1 MAGSTLAEPLRGWT
15 DQRIV
20 IVGAGVTGLL
30 AAVRAVLLGH
40 QVVVLERGAIPNP
53 GASSFD
59 HHRAVRALVPGDP
72 SATRRAADAHR
83 RWVELESLLCGP
95 RPGAGFYRR
104 IGVVTAWPEAEI
116 PSVAAA
122 ARDAGLRV
130 RLVGP
135 REMWPIG
142 FPAGTSGVLELDA
155 GVLLA
160 DRVLAAAARWLDRHP
175 AAELRPGQDVVA
187 VDAGTARVELA
198 DGTVE
203 HGDLVLVAAGPW
215 SLRLV
220 DVPVVVHR
228 QTMVYL
234 SPPAGLAGRWERM
247 PSAGRVGADGR
258 GWLMPPGDGALLK
271 ISTDAACREVTSP
284 DQDGD
289 GGGVMGDAD
298 DRAWAE
304 KILAAGILADADG
317 YTVAAVK
324 RCHYAVD
331 AGTGTGRLARVGTS
345 VWARAA
351 SGGDGFRTAPL
362 VADQIAGAL
371 VGAAA

>member
-1 MAGSTLAEPLRGWT
+1 MAETARSALDEPLRGWT
-15 DQRIV
+15 NQRIV

-40 QVVVLERGAIPNP
+40 HVVVLERGPIPNP
-53 GASSFD
+53 GASSSD
-59 HHRAVRALVPGDP
+59 HHRAVRALDPGDP

-83 RWVELESLLCGP
+83 RWVELEALLCGP
-95 RPGAGFYRR
+95 PPGAGFYRR
-104 IGVVTAWPEAEI
+104 IGVVTAWPEGEI

-130 RLVGP
+130 ELVGP

-142 FPAGTSGVLELDA
+142 FPDGTSGVLELDA

-160 DRVLAAAARWLDRHP
+160 DRVLAAAAGWLDRHP
-175 AAELRPGQDVVA
+175 AAELRPGHDVVA
-187 VDAGTARVELA
+187 VDADAARVELA

-215 SLRLV
+215 SSRLV

-234 SPPAGLAGRWERM
+234 TPPAELAGRWERM
-247 PSAGRVGADGR
+247 PSAGRIGADGR
-258 GWLMPPGDGALLK
+258 GWLLPPGAGAHLK
-271 ISTDAACREVTSP
+271 ISTDAARREVGSAGE
-284 DQDGD
+284 DGD
-289 GGGVMGDAD
+289 GDEAD
-298 DRAWAE
+298 ERAWAE
-304 KILAAGILADADG
+304 KILAAGILADAG
-317 YTVAAVK
+317 AYAVAAVK

-331 AGTGTGRLARVGTS
+331 AGTGAGRLARVGTS

-371 VGAAA
+371 LGVAA

>member
-1 MAGSTLAEPLRGWT
+1 MAEMARSALDEPLRGWT

-40 QVVVLERGAIPNP
+40 HVVVLERGAIPNP

-72 SATRRAADAHR
+72 SATRRAAAAHR

-104 IGVVTAWPEAEI
+104 IGVVTAWPEAEV
-116 PSVAAA
+116 PAVAAA

-130 RLVGP
+130 ELVGP

-142 FPAGTSGVLELDA
+142 FPDGTSGVLELDA

-160 DRVLAAAARWLDRHP
+160 DRVLAAAAQWLDRHP
-175 AAELRPGQDVVA
+175 AAELRPGHEVVA
-187 VDAGTARVELA
+187 VDADTARVELA
-198 DGTVE
+198 DGTAE

-215 SLRLV
+215 SSRLV

-234 SPPAGLAGRWERM
+234 TPPAELAGRWERM
-247 PSAGRVGADGR
+247 PSAGRIGADGR
-258 GWLMPPGDGALLK
+258 GWLLPPGAGAHLK
-271 ISTDAACREVTSP
+271 ISTDAACREVASA
-284 DQDGD
+284 GD
-289 GGGVMGDAD
+289 GVADDTDAD
-298 DRAWAE
+298 ERAWAD
-304 KILAAGILADADG
+304 KILAAGILADADA

-331 AGTGTGRLARVGTS
+331 AGTGAGRLARVGTS

-371 VGAAA
+371 LGVAA